1 MYILKEQRY
10 SKSETTIK
18 LRKERPM
25 RKKVYAAW
33 ILAIIMVMSGVLCT
47 QAETVFTG
55 KAHGSKVNT
64 TGETTP
70 TEAEKQFEEA
80 EQIHVTVRY
89 SSDWEYSE
97 YSYSSDYGSYVE
109 LSIPDDGIYVRIN
122 ASINTPLDYASE
134 LYDFGINAYDVIVED
149 SCETVSIG
157 GMEFVQG
164 KNDYYKAF
172 FGYDQESAMYA
183 KIMVYGDP
191 EDPRVTEL
199 IDNVT
204 FHKKEYTKTKTP
216 WYWDGEVYVPKDTE
230 PVQVGNFTVEA
241 EYLPIDT
248 VYPTFNNGY
257 SKVAKSGG
265 WYYVLT
271 DGDVSEYSD
280 EDGGLAYEG
289 DVYFDFDV
297 ENIFGDEDGNLYALG
312 NGGPLVRWG
321 TEEDEVLLNYC
332 VMVSLHPSGKKAVG
346 WSYSNS
352 ITEYDFETG
361 TNKERVIDPVEGI
374 NSVSVTKDYQA
385 VCGYKESE
393 TLLNIYDN
401 NWNEVMTISSTDTE
415 SGMLEGVSAFE
426 QTQNGWVIFDSW
438 MENVIFVGFDGA
450 ILKEVSYEELFGTLN
465 WPYVNGTCMDE
476 EGNVIVAIT
485 DQREDNSCYETIIFK
500 LKGF

>member
-47 QAETVFTG
+47 QAETVSTG

-164 KNDYYKAF
+164 ENDYYKAF

-204 FHKKEYTKTKTP
+204 FHKKEYTKTKIP
-216 WYWDGEVYVPKDTE
+216 WYWDGEVYVQK
-230 PVQVGNFTVEA
+230 
-241 EYLPIDT
+241 I
-248 VYPTFNNGY
+248 
-257 SKVAKSGG
+257 
-265 WYYVLT
+265 
-271 DGDVSEYSD
+271 
-280 EDGGLAYEG
+280 
-289 DVYFDFDV
+289 
-297 ENIFGDEDGNLYALG
+297 
-312 NGGPLVRWG
+312 
-321 TEEDEVLLNYC
+321 
-332 VMVSLHPSGKKAVG
+332 
-346 WSYSNS
+346 
-352 ITEYDFETG
+352 
-361 TNKERVIDPVEGI
+361 
-374 NSVSVTKDYQA
+374 
-385 VCGYKESE
+385 
-393 TLLNIYDN
+393 
-401 NWNEVMTISSTDTE
+401 
-415 SGMLEGVSAFE
+415 
-426 QTQNGWVIFDSW
+426 QN
-438 MENVIFVGFDGA
+438 
-450 ILKEVSYEELFGTLN
+450 
-465 WPYVNGTCMDE
+465 
-476 EGNVIVAIT
+476 
-485 DQREDNSCYETIIFK
+485 QFK
-500 LKGF
+500 

>member
-1 MYILKEQRY
+1 
-10 SKSETTIK
+10 
-18 LRKERPM
+18 M

-47 QAETVFTG
+47 QAETVSTG

-80 EQIHVTVRY
+80 EQIYVTVRY

-164 KNDYYKAF
+164 ENDYYKAF

-257 SKVAKSGG
+257 SKVAKSGRL
-265 WYYVLT
+265 VLCT
-271 DGDVSEYSD
+271 Y
-280 EDGGLAYEG
+280 
-289 DVYFDFDV
+289 
-297 ENIFGDEDGNLYALG
+297 
-312 NGGPLVRWG
+312 R
-321 TEEDEVLLNYC
+321 
-332 VMVSLHPSGKKAVG
+332 M
-346 WSYSNS
+346 
-352 ITEYDFETG
+352 
-361 TNKERVIDPVEGI
+361 
-374 NSVSVTKDYQA
+374 
-385 VCGYKESE
+385 E
-393 TLLNIYDN
+393 TLAST
-401 NWNEVMTISSTDTE
+401 VMKMEDSHMKEMSILILMLKIS
-415 SGMLEGVSAFE
+415 LE
-426 QTQNGWVIFDSW
+426 TK
-438 MENVIFVGFDGA
+438 MEICMHLEMADRLFDGVQKRMKCC
-450 ILKEVSYEELFGTLN
+450 L
-465 WPYVNGTCMDE
+465 
-476 EGNVIVAIT
+476 IT
-485 DQREDNSCYETIIFK
+485 A
-500 LKGF
+500 

>member
-1 MYILKEQRY
+1 MGRERIRKVALV
-10 SKSETTIK
+10 TI
-18 LRKERPM
+18 
-25 RKKVYAAW
+25 W
-33 ILAIIMVMSGVLCT
+33 ILEVAAAVIFRHVARLTTNLKLSVWLSDGRTAIYFITYIVWGILLRRHVVVRSVKRWLS
-47 QAETVFTG
+47 AIVFLMLFWMI
-55 KAHGSKVNT
+55 VR
-64 TGETTP
+64 
-70 TEAEKQFEEA
+70 
-80 EQIHVTVRY
+80 QI
-89 SSDWEYSE
+89 
-97 YSYSSDYGSYVE
+97 
-109 LSIPDDGIYVRIN
+109 P
-122 ASINTPLDYASE
+122 
-134 LYDFGINAYDVIVED
+134 
-149 SCETVSIG
+149 
-157 GMEFVQG
+157 
-164 KNDYYKAF
+164 
-172 FGYDQESAMYA
+172 
-183 KIMVYGDP
+183 
-191 EDPRVTEL
+191 
-199 IDNVT
+199 
-204 FHKKEYTKTKTP
+204 KTKIP

-312 NGGPLVRWG
+312 NGGPLARWG

-361 TNKERVIDPVEGI
+361 TNKERVIDPVEDI

-485 DQREDNSCYETIIFK
+485 DQREATAFMSK
-500 LKGF
+500 

>member
-1 MYILKEQRY
+1 
-10 SKSETTIK
+10 
-18 LRKERPM
+18 M

-47 QAETVFTG
+47 QAETVSTG

-164 KNDYYKAF
+164 ENDYYKAF

-257 SKVAKSGG
+257 SKVAKQ
-265 WYYVLT
+265 
-271 DGDVSEYSD
+271 
-280 EDGGLAYEG
+280 A
-289 DVYFDFDV
+289 
-297 ENIFGDEDGNLYALG
+297 A
-312 NGGPLVRWG
+312 
-321 TEEDEVLLNYC
+321 
-332 VMVSLHPSGKKAVG
+332 
-346 WSYSNS
+346 
-352 ITEYDFETG
+352 
-361 TNKERVIDPVEGI
+361 GI
-374 NSVSVTKDYQA
+374 MYLQM
-385 VCGYKESE
+385 E
-393 TLLNIYDN
+393 TLAST
-401 NWNEVMTISSTDTE
+401 VMKMEDSHMKEMSILILMLKIS
-415 SGMLEGVSAFE
+415 LE
-426 QTQNGWVIFDSW
+426 TK
-438 MENVIFVGFDGA
+438 MEICMHLEMADRLFDGVQKRMKCC
-450 ILKEVSYEELFGTLN
+450 L
-465 WPYVNGTCMDE
+465 
-476 EGNVIVAIT
+476 IT
-485 DQREDNSCYETIIFK
+485 A
-500 LKGF
+500 

>member
-1 MYILKEQRY
+1 
-10 SKSETTIK
+10 
-18 LRKERPM
+18 
-25 RKKVYAAW
+25 
-33 ILAIIMVMSGVLCT
+33 
-47 QAETVFTG
+47 
-55 KAHGSKVNT
+55 
-64 TGETTP
+64 
-70 TEAEKQFEEA
+70 
-80 EQIHVTVRY
+80 
-89 SSDWEYSE
+89 
-97 YSYSSDYGSYVE
+97 
-109 LSIPDDGIYVRIN
+109 
-122 ASINTPLDYASE
+122 
-134 LYDFGINAYDVIVED
+134 
-149 SCETVSIG
+149 
-157 GMEFVQG
+157 
-164 KNDYYKAF
+164 
-172 FGYDQESAMYA
+172 MYA
-183 KIMVYGDP
+183 KIMVYGDS

-216 WYWDGEVYVPKDTE
+216 WYWDGDIYVPKDTG

-312 NGGPLVRWG
+312 NGGSLVRWG

>member
-164 KNDYYKAF
+164 ENDYYKAF

-204 FHKKEYTKTKTP
+204 FHKKE
-216 WYWDGEVYVPKDTE
+216 
-230 PVQVGNFTVEA
+230 
-241 EYLPIDT
+241 
-248 VYPTFNNGY
+248 
-257 SKVAKSGG
+257 
-265 WYYVLT
+265 
-271 DGDVSEYSD
+271 
-280 EDGGLAYEG
+280 
-289 DVYFDFDV
+289 
-297 ENIFGDEDGNLYALG
+297 
-312 NGGPLVRWG
+312 
-321 TEEDEVLLNYC
+321 
-332 VMVSLHPSGKKAVG
+332 
-346 WSYSNS
+346 
-352 ITEYDFETG
+352 
-361 TNKERVIDPVEGI
+361 
-374 NSVSVTKDYQA
+374 
-385 VCGYKESE
+385 
-393 TLLNIYDN
+393 
-401 NWNEVMTISSTDTE
+401 
-415 SGMLEGVSAFE
+415 
-426 QTQNGWVIFDSW
+426 
-438 MENVIFVGFDGA
+438 
-450 ILKEVSYEELFGTLN
+450 
-465 WPYVNGTCMDE
+465 
-476 EGNVIVAIT
+476 
-485 DQREDNSCYETIIFK
+485 
-500 LKGF
+500 

>member
-1 MYILKEQRY
+1 M
-10 SKSETTIK
+10 
-18 LRKERPM
+18 
-25 RKKVYAAW
+25 
-33 ILAIIMVMSGVLCT
+33 IIT
-47 QAETVFTG
+47 
-55 KAHGSKVNT
+55 KH
-64 TGETTP
+64 
-70 TEAEKQFEEA
+70 
-80 EQIHVTVRY
+80 
-89 SSDWEYSE
+89 
-97 YSYSSDYGSYVE
+97 
-109 LSIPDDGIYVRIN
+109 
-122 ASINTPLDYASE
+122 
-134 LYDFGINAYDVIVED
+134 
-149 SCETVSIG
+149 
-157 GMEFVQG
+157 
-164 KNDYYKAF
+164 F

-312 NGGPLVRWG
+312 NGGPFVRWG

>member
-33 ILAIIMVMSGVLCT
+33 ILAIIMVMSGVLCA
-47 QAETVFTG
+47 QAETVSTG
-55 KAHGSKVNT
+55 KTHGSKVNT

-164 KNDYYKAF
+164 ENDYYKAF

-191 EDPRVTEL
+191 EDHRVTEL

-312 NGGPLVRWG
+312 NGGPLVQWG

-485 DQREDNSCYETIIFK
+485 DQREDASCYETIIFK

>member
-47 QAETVFTG
+47 QAETVSTG

-80 EQIHVTVRY
+80 EQIYVTVRY

-164 KNDYYKAF
+164 ENDYYKAF

-346 WSYSNS
+346 
-352 ITEYDFETG
+352 
-361 TNKERVIDPVEGI
+361 
-374 NSVSVTKDYQA
+374 
-385 VCGYKESE
+385 
-393 TLLNIYDN
+393 
-401 NWNEVMTISSTDTE
+401 
-415 SGMLEGVSAFE
+415 
-426 QTQNGWVIFDSW
+426 
-438 MENVIFVGFDGA
+438 
-450 ILKEVSYEELFGTLN
+450 
-465 WPYVNGTCMDE
+465 
-476 EGNVIVAIT
+476 
-485 DQREDNSCYETIIFK
+485 
-500 LKGF
+500 

>member
-1 MYILKEQRY
+1 
-10 SKSETTIK
+10 
-18 LRKERPM
+18 M

-80 EQIHVTVRY
+80 EQIYVTVRY

-164 KNDYYKAF
+164 ENDYYKAF

-248 VYPTFNNGY
+248 VYP
-257 SKVAKSGG
+257 
-265 WYYVLT
+265 
-271 DGDVSEYSD
+271 
-280 EDGGLAYEG
+280 
-289 DVYFDFDV
+289 
-297 ENIFGDEDGNLYALG
+297 
-312 NGGPLVRWG
+312 
-321 TEEDEVLLNYC
+321 
-332 VMVSLHPSGKKAVG
+332 PSIMDIQKQQNQAA
-346 WSYSNS
+346 
-352 ITEYDFETG
+352 
-361 TNKERVIDPVEGI
+361 GI
-374 NSVSVTKDYQA
+374 MYLQM
-385 VCGYKESE
+385 E
-393 TLLNIYDN
+393 TLASTMMKMEDSHMKEMSILIL
-401 NWNEVMTISSTDTE
+401 MLKIS
-415 SGMLEGVSAFE
+415 LE
-426 QTQNGWVIFDSW
+426 TK
-438 MENVIFVGFDGA
+438 MEICMHLEMADRLFDGVQKRMKCC
-450 ILKEVSYEELFGTLN
+450 L
-465 WPYVNGTCMDE
+465 
-476 EGNVIVAIT
+476 IT
-485 DQREDNSCYETIIFK
+485 A
-500 LKGF
+500 

>member
-1 MYILKEQRY
+1 
-10 SKSETTIK
+10 
-18 LRKERPM
+18 M

-47 QAETVFTG
+47 QAETVSTG

-80 EQIHVTVRY
+80 EQIYVTVRY

-164 KNDYYKAF
+164 ENDYYKAF

-191 EDPRVTEL
+191 EDHRVTEL

-204 FHKKEYTKTKTP
+204 FHKKEYTRTKTP

-321 TEEDEVLLNYC
+321 TEENEVLLNYC

-385 VCGYKESE
+385 VCGLMWYKKS
-393 TLLNIYDN
+393 
-401 NWNEVMTISSTDTE
+401 
-415 SGMLEGVSAFE
+415 
-426 QTQNGWVIFDSW
+426 
-438 MENVIFVGFDGA
+438 
-450 ILKEVSYEELFGTLN
+450 
-465 WPYVNGTCMDE
+465 
-476 EGNVIVAIT
+476 
-485 DQREDNSCYETIIFK
+485 
-500 LKGF
+500 

>member
-47 QAETVFTG
+47 QAETVSTG

-134 LYDFGINAYDVIVED
+134 LYDFEINAYDVIVED

-164 KNDYYKAF
+164 ENDYYKAF

-271 DGDVSEYSD
+271 DGDVSEYGE

-321 TEEDEVLLNYC
+321 TE
-332 VMVSLHPSGKKAVG
+332 
-346 WSYSNS
+346 
-352 ITEYDFETG
+352 
-361 TNKERVIDPVEGI
+361 
-374 NSVSVTKDYQA
+374 
-385 VCGYKESE
+385 
-393 TLLNIYDN
+393 
-401 NWNEVMTISSTDTE
+401 
-415 SGMLEGVSAFE
+415 
-426 QTQNGWVIFDSW
+426 
-438 MENVIFVGFDGA
+438 
-450 ILKEVSYEELFGTLN
+450 
-465 WPYVNGTCMDE
+465 
-476 EGNVIVAIT
+476 
-485 DQREDNSCYETIIFK
+485 
-500 LKGF
+500 

>member
-1 MYILKEQRY
+1 
-10 SKSETTIK
+10 
-18 LRKERPM
+18 M

-47 QAETVFTG
+47 QAETVSTG

-89 SSDWEYSE
+89 SSDWEYSD

-134 LYDFGINAYDVIVED
+134 LYDLGINAYDVIVED

-164 KNDYYKAF
+164 ETDYYKAF

-216 WYWDGEVYVPKDTE
+216 WYWDGDVYVPKDTE

-241 EYLPIDT
+241 EYLLI
-248 VYPTFNNGY
+248 
-257 SKVAKSGG
+257 
-265 WYYVLT
+265 
-271 DGDVSEYSD
+271 
-280 EDGGLAYEG
+280 
-289 DVYFDFDV
+289 
-297 ENIFGDEDGNLYALG
+297 LYI
-312 NGGPLVRWG
+312 
-321 TEEDEVLLNYC
+321 LL
-332 VMVSLHPSGKKAVG
+332 
-346 WSYSNS
+346 S
-352 ITEYDFETG
+352 IVDIQ
-361 TNKERVIDPVEGI
+361 K
-374 NSVSVTKDYQA
+374 
-385 VCGYKESE
+385 
-393 TLLNIYDN
+393 
-401 NWNEVMTISSTDTE
+401 
-415 SGMLEGVSAFE
+415 
-426 QTQNGWVIFDSW
+426 
-438 MENVIFVGFDGA
+438 
-450 ILKEVSYEELFGTLN
+450 
-465 WPYVNGTCMDE
+465 
-476 EGNVIVAIT
+476 
-485 DQREDNSCYETIIFK
+485 
-500 LKGF
+500 

>member
-1 MYILKEQRY
+1 MGRERIRKVALV
-10 SKSETTIK
+10 TI
-18 LRKERPM
+18 
-25 RKKVYAAW
+25 W
-33 ILAIIMVMSGVLCT
+33 ILAVAAAVIFRHVARLTTNLKLSVWLSDGRTAIYFITYIVWGILLRRHVVVRSVKRWLS
-47 QAETVFTG
+47 AIVFLMLFWMI
-55 KAHGSKVNT
+55 VR
-64 TGETTP
+64 
-70 TEAEKQFEEA
+70 
-80 EQIHVTVRY
+80 QI
-89 SSDWEYSE
+89 
-97 YSYSSDYGSYVE
+97 
-109 LSIPDDGIYVRIN
+109 P
-122 ASINTPLDYASE
+122 
-134 LYDFGINAYDVIVED
+134 
-149 SCETVSIG
+149 
-157 GMEFVQG
+157 
-164 KNDYYKAF
+164 
-172 FGYDQESAMYA
+172 
-183 KIMVYGDP
+183 
-191 EDPRVTEL
+191 
-199 IDNVT
+199 
-204 FHKKEYTKTKTP
+204 KTKIP

-265 WYYVLT
+265 WYYILT

-485 DQREDNSCYETIIFK
+485 DQREATAFMSK
-500 LKGF
+500 